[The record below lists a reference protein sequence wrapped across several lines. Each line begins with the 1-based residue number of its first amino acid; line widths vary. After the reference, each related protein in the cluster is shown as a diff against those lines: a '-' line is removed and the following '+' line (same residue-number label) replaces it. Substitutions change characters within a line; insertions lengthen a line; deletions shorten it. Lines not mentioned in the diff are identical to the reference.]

1 MLVQPSVQIA
11 ASRDLTLFVMGKANF
26 NELVL
31 KPKQLR
37 DRLVFM
43 TYCPTGYQ
51 LHSHETGYVD
61 PEDPFQPIY
70 GNVPG
75 HLRQLLRGKSIS
87 GECGRPPPERSQPLW
102 ASIAT
107 DNLRQLL
114 GG

>member
-1 MLVQPSVQIA
+1 
-11 ASRDLTLFVMGKANF
+11 MGKANF

-61 PEDPFQPIY
+61 PEDLFPPIY

-75 HLRQLLRGKSIS
+75 HLRQLLRGKSS
-87 GECGRPPPERSQPLW
+87 SPELGRMLPERSH
-102 ASIAT
+102 SISKS
-107 DNLRQLL
+107 
-114 GG
+114 